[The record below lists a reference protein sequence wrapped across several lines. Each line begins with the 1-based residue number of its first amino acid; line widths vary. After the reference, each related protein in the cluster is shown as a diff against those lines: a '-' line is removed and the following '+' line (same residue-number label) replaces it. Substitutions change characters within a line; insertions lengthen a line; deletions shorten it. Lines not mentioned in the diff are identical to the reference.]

1 MKKLFPFLLGLV
13 LSSSF
18 VNAQNAVQ
26 YFPSEFDYH
35 STIETLRQ
43 EMAQMELTIFAE
55 IDHFEGA
62 QSVEISIRPVYLI
75 VFGNPK
81 AGSKLMAE
89 NPAIG
94 FELPLKLLVLET
106 AEGVMVGYLPPSV
119 LKARYEIKEQDG
131 VFEAMHK
138 LYNRLALAVMPSK
151 R

>member
-1 MKKLFPFLLGLV
+1 MKNSLAILLSFLLSVQLG
-13 LSSSF
+13 S
-18 VNAQNAVQ
+18 AQNAVQ
-26 YFPSEFDYH
+26 YFPSELDYLD
-35 STIETLRQ
+35 TIETLRQ
-43 EMAQMELTIFAE
+43 EMGQMELTIFAE

-62 QSVEISIRPVYLI
+62 RAVDISVRPVYLI

-81 AGSKLMAE
+81 AGSKLMTE

-94 FELPLKLLVLET
+94 FELPLKVLIMET
-106 AEGVMVGYLPPSV
+106 EEGVMVGYLPPSV

>member
-26 YFPSEFDYH
+26 YFPSELDYM

-43 EMAQMELTIFAE
+43 EMDQMGLTIFAE
-55 IDHFEGA
+55 IDHFYGA
-62 QSVEISIRPVYLI
+62 KTVEISIQPVYLI

-94 FELPLKLLVLET
+94 FELPLKLLIMET
-106 AEGVMVGYLPPSV
+106 EEGVMVGYLPPSV